1 MPVPTATL
9 KIASFVTTGTVPRLQ
24 FPAVP
29 SAPVAEPLQVFAVF
43 CAKEGEVAPAIRAS
57 QANARIQ
64 RARNPEAAPN
74 RSGTASAR
82 FPNEAIP
89 PKKYPSPR

>member
-1 MPVPTATL
+1 VGATE
-9 KIASFVTTGTVPRLQ
+9 KV
-24 FPAVP
+24 AVGGGGAEAVAEGDADAR
-29 SAPVAEPLQVFAVF
+29 APVAEPLQVFAVF